1 MSDPKTTP
9 PEPRFLRHG
18 LLLSL
23 LLLGACTVTN
33 LASDAGADAEHPG
46 RSPAFETY
54 AWSREAPPLDG
65 TGQLDE
71 EALLRRTQDAV
82 DARLASIGMFR
93 VADEEDA
100 GLLLAPRLGIEVKLE
115 PRDPYYSYYSAEKL
129 EVGVLTIAFID
140 AETHELVGREAS
152 RHNLRTAA
160 RGIGLNTLQ
169 FVSTSEE
176 RVWPIEQMVDDVL
189 TRAGLGADET
199 AESDPSRP
207 VGKKATRA
215 LYRRLDEAFPTP
227 PPQIPDEPRPI
238 DEK

>member
-9 PEPRFLRHG
+9 LEPRLLLRG

-33 LASDAGADAEHPG
+33 LASDADAEQPG
-46 RSPAFETY
+46 RAPAFETY
-54 AWSREAPPLDG
+54 AWSREAPPSDG
-65 TGQLDE
+65 TGTPLDE
-71 EALLRRTQDAV
+71 EALLQRTQDAV
-82 DARLASIGMFR
+82 DAKLASIGMFR
-93 VADEEDA
+93 VAHEEDA

-152 RHNLRTAA
+152 RHDLRTAA
-160 RGIGLNTLQ
+160 RGVGLNTLQ

-189 TRAGLGADET
+189 TRAGLGADEA

-207 VGKKATRA
+207 VGKKAARA

-227 PPQIPDEPRPI
+227 PPQLPDEPRPI